1 MGGWV
6 YDGHLPVRKMVSDG
20 WRRWYLLFAFGSQ
33 RNVVI
38 SWLSTL
44 FNAVLRV

>member
-6 YDGHLPVRKMVSDG
+6 YDGHLPVRKMVSDV
-20 WRRWYLLFAFGSQ
+20 WRRWDFFAFGSQ